1 MTKLDIVK
9 KAVSFVV
16 AAGTSV
22 IVNQIIA
29 NNVNIE
35 KTHQKVT
42 VPIAAIAI
50 GGVVADASSD
60 WTDNK
65 IDEIAEALSSVFSK
79 NPEK

>member
-79 NPEK
+79 NSEK